1 MTQPPSAAPGL
12 DAAPGTGAS
21 PAPVRTAV
29 VTGGSRGIGRA
40 IAHELAARGA
50 RVVLTC
56 REDVARA
63 ERTVTEITDRGGQ
76 AVAVVADVR
85 ELAAV
90 RALADRVSGE
100 FGGAD
105 ILVNNA
111 GVIKD
116 ALLPFLKEEDWDYV
130 LDVDL
135 KGAFRV
141 TKSLLRSML
150 HKGWGRIVNIV
161 SVSGISGHAGQT
173 NYSAA
178 KGGLIAF
185 TKALALE
192 LAKRE
197 ITVNAV
203 APGLIS
209 TEIIAHLK
217 EHEVRQFLERIPMG
231 RFGTPEEV
239 AAVVGFLT
247 SDRAAYV
254 TGQVW
259 RVDGGMA

>member
-1 MTQPPSAAPGL
+1 VSETEPRLGSSPKPPT
-12 DAAPGTGAS
+12 D
-21 PAPVRTAV
+21 RRKTAV

-40 IAHELAARGA
+40 IARELARGGT

-56 REDVARA
+56 RADLARA
-63 ERTVTEITDRGGQ
+63 EQTVAEIRQDGGE
-76 AVAVVADVR
+76 ALALVADVR
-85 ELAAV
+85 QLEAV
-90 RALADRVSGE
+90 KAVADRVAAD

-116 ALLPFLKEEDWDYV
+116 ALLPFMTEEDWDLV
-130 LDVDL
+130 LDTDL

-141 TKSLLRSML
+141 TKSLLRPML
-150 HKGWGRIVNIV
+150 HRGWGRIINVV
-161 SVSGISGHAGQT
+161 SVSGISGHAGQA

-178 KGGLIAF
+178 KGGLIAM

-192 LAKRE
+192 LAKRG
-197 ITVNAV
+197 ITANAV
-203 APGLIS
+203 APGLVA
-209 TEIIAHLK
+209 TEIVAHLK
-217 EHEVRQFLERIPMG
+217 EAEVKEFLGRIPMG
-231 RFGTPEEV
+231 RFGTPEEI
-239 AAVVGFLT
+239 AAVVGFLA
-247 SDRAAYV
+247 SESASYV

>member
-1 MTQPPSAAPGL
+1 M
-12 DAAPGTGAS
+12 
-21 PAPVRTAV
+21 RTAV

-40 IAHELAARGA
+40 ISLELASGGA
-50 RVVLTC
+50 RIVLTC
-56 REDVARA
+56 LSDVARA
-63 ERTVTEITDRGGQ
+63 DETVSEIRRAGAEALALQ
-76 AVAVVADVR
+76 VDVR
-85 ELAAV
+85 KPEDVA
-90 RALADRVSGE
+90 ALAERVGKD
-100 FGGAD
+100 FGGAE
-105 ILVNNA
+105 IVVNNA

-116 ALLPFLKEEDWDYV
+116 ALFPFMKEEDWDFV

-141 TKSLLRSML
+141 TRALIRGML

-161 SVSGISGHAGQT
+161 SVSGISGHVGQA

-192 LAKRE
+192 LAPRG

-203 APGLIS
+203 APGLVD

-217 EHEVRQFLERIPMG
+217 EPARREFLGRIPMA
-231 RFGTPEEV
+231 RFGRPEEI
-239 AAVVGFLT
+239 AAVVGFLA
-247 SDRAAYV
+247 SEKASYV

-259 RVDGGMA
+259 RADGGMA

>member
-1 MTQPPSAAPGL
+1 MK
-12 DAAPGTGAS
+12 
-21 PAPVRTAV
+21 TAV
-29 VTGGSRGIGRA
+29 VTGGSRGIGKA
-40 IAHELAARGA
+40 ISRELSAGGA
-50 RVVLTC
+50 RIVLTC
-56 REDVARA
+56 LSDLARA
-63 ERTVTEITDRGGQ
+63 EETAAEIRRAGGE
-76 AVAVVADVR
+76 AVPLKVDVR
-85 ELAAV
+85 QPEEIA
-90 RALADRVSGE
+90 ALAERVATD
-100 FGGAD
+100 FGGAE
-105 ILVNNA
+105 IVVNNA

-116 ALLPFLKEEDWDYV
+116 ALFPFMKEEDWDYV

-141 TKSLLRSML
+141 TRALIRGML

-192 LAKRE
+192 LAPRG

-203 APGLIS
+203 APGLVD

-217 EHEVRQFLERIPMG
+217 EPARNEFLGRIPMA
-231 RFGTPEEV
+231 RFGRPEEI
-239 AAVVGFLT
+239 AAVVGFLA
-247 SDRAAYV
+247 SEKASYV

-259 RVDGGMA
+259 RADGGMA

>member
-1 MTQPPSAAPGL
+1 MERM
-12 DAAPGTGAS
+12 
-21 PAPVRTAV
+21 RTAV
-29 VTGGSRGIGRA
+29 VTGGSRGIGKA
-40 IAHELAARGA
+40 ISEDLAAAGH

-56 REDVARA
+56 RSDLERA
-63 ERTVTEITDRGGQ
+63 EESAEQIRKRGGE
-76 AVAVVADVR
+76 AVAIRADVTR
-85 ELAAV
+85 PEEI
-90 RALADRVSGE
+90 RALAEKVSAD

-111 GVIKD
+111 GIIRD
-116 ALLPFLKEEDWDYV
+116 ALFPFLKEEDWDAV

-141 TKSLLRSML
+141 TKAFVRGML
-150 HKGWGRIVNIV
+150 HKRWGRIVNIV
-161 SVSGISGHAGQT
+161 SVSGISGHVGQT

-192 LAKRE
+192 TATYGV
-197 ITVNAV
+197 TVNAV
-203 APGLIS
+203 APGLVD

-217 EHEVRQFLERIPMG
+217 EEARREFIRRIPMA
-231 RFGTPEEV
+231 RFGRPEEI
-239 AAVVGFLT
+239 AALVGFLV
-247 SDRAAYV
+247 SERASYV

>member
-1 MTQPPSAAPGL
+1 MK
-12 DAAPGTGAS
+12 
-21 PAPVRTAV
+21 TAL

-40 IAHELAARGA
+40 IALELAAAGN
-50 RVVLTC
+50 RVVVSYRQDEASAAET
-56 REDVARA
+56 VAQIRA
-63 ERTVTEITDRGGQ
+63 EGGE
-76 AVAVVADVR
+76 AAAIGADVTK
-85 ELAAV
+85 AAEV
-90 RALADRVSGE
+90 RALGERVASE

-116 ALLPFLKEEDWDYV
+116 ALFPFMKEEDWDFV
-130 LDVDL
+130 LDTDL
-135 KGAFRV
+135 KGAFRI
-141 TKSLLRSML
+141 TKAVIRGML
-150 HKGWGRIVNIV
+150 HKNWGRIVNVV
-161 SVSGISGHAGQT
+161 SVSGISGHVGQT

-192 LAKRE
+192 LATRQ

-203 APGLIS
+203 APGLVS

-217 EHEVRQFLERIPMG
+217 DDAREEFLRRIPMA
-231 RFGTPEEV
+231 RFAAPEEI
-239 AAVVGFLT
+239 AAVVAFLV
-247 SDRAAYV
+247 SERASYV

>member
-1 MTQPPSAAPGL
+1 MK
-12 DAAPGTGAS
+12 
-21 PAPVRTAV
+21 TAL

-40 IAHELAARGA
+40 IGLELAAAGH
-50 RVVLTC
+50 RVVVSYRQDEASAEET
-56 REDVARA
+56 VAQIRA
-63 ERTVTEITDRGGQ
+63 AGGE
-76 AVAVVADVR
+76 AAAIGADVTK
-85 ELAAV
+85 AAEV
-90 RALADRVSGE
+90 RALGERVASE

-116 ALLPFLKEEDWDYV
+116 ALFPFMKEEDWDFV
-130 LDVDL
+130 LDTDL

-141 TKSLLRSML
+141 TKAVVRGML
-150 HKGWGRIVNIV
+150 HKGWGRIVNVV

-192 LAKRE
+192 LATRQ

-203 APGLIS
+203 APGLVS

-217 EHEVRQFLERIPMG
+217 DDAREEFLRRIRCPF
-231 RFGTPEEV
+231 RAPEEI
-239 AAVVGFLT
+239 AAVVAFLV
-247 SDRAAYV
+247 SYERLR